1 MDRLQTRFVFIDV
14 RRRHRRREE
23 PIRGP
28 MPVRGTLGGESRVVP
43 IVHHAPQVGHLQ

>member
-1 MDRLQTRFVFIDV
+1 MHRLQTRFTFLNGRQG
-14 RRRHRRREE
+14 RRGDEE

-43 IVHHAPQVGHLQ
+43 IVHAPQAGHFQ